1 MEKSDLRN
9 EFLKNFNKEI
19 GGRPLQ
25 EFEISKNINYVE
37 WLEEKFLHEKDSTSG
52 LICTDKEIKVIADK
66 ITNDLNNQFELKSV
80 DAFDIQQHIITYLD
94 SITFRL

>member
-9 EFLKNFNKEI
+9 EFLINFNEEI

-37 WLEEKFLHEKDSTSG
+37 WLEKKFLHEKDSTSG
-52 LICTDKEIKVIADK
+52 LICTNKEIKTIANK
-66 ITNDLNNQFELKSV
+66 ITNDLNDKFELKSV
-80 DAFDIQQHIITYLD
+80 NAFDIQQYLITYLN